1 MPKYL
6 FTGSFTE
13 QGAKG
18 VQAEGGTRRVQ
29 AVKDLF
35 ASIGGTF
42 ESYHF
47 AFGSDDF
54 FIIGELPDNAAA
66 AALALRTSASG
77 AVHTRTVVLLTAEEV
92 DQVAKLSPTYRA
104 PGA

>member
-1 MPKYL
+1 MPKYM

-13 QGAKG
+13 AGARG
-18 VQAEGGTRRVQ
+18 VAAEGGTKREQVVR
-29 AVKDLF
+29 DLF
-35 ASIGGTF
+35 ASLGGKM

-66 AALALRTSASG
+66 AAAALRTSASG
-77 AVHTRTVVLLTAEEV
+77 AVHTRTVVLLTPAEV
-92 DQVAKLSPTYRA
+92 DRTSSLSPAYRA
-104 PGA
+104 PGT